1 LAEDS
6 DLNVAGAE
14 LKGSRFVNVKRF
26 TQTMS
31 LGIAALLDKTEHDRD
46 DILAMLQC
54 TEEES
59 PLLYRKAASV
69 RDRYVGNHVYLR
81 GLIEYSNICGK
92 NCLYCGVRR
101 DNTQVERYT
110 LTREEVLDASMTAY
124 RLNLGSIAIQSGENS
139 SKVFVDTIE
148 DLVTTIRQMTDG
160 KLGITLSLGEQ
171 SRETYQRWFDAG
183 AHRYLLRIEASSE
196 ALYRRVH
203 PDDDMHRYQRRLECL
218 KTIQQ
223 AGYQTGTG
231 VMVGLPFQTM
241 GDLADDIIFMRDF
254 DIDMCGMGP
263 FIEHS
268 DTPLGKRGSD
278 NLFLKER
285 FNLTL
290 RMIAIVRIIMKDIN
304 IVASTA
310 MQTIDPAG
318 REKAISC
325 GANVVMPNLTPAK
338 YRAGYQ
344 IYEGKPGYREINESN
359 VSGLNLELIPG
370 IALGLGN
377 WGDTPHYSRRI
388 TKK

>member
-1 LAEDS
+1 M
-6 DLNVAGAE
+6 
-14 LKGSRFVNVKRF
+14 GS
-26 TQTMS
+26 
-31 LGIAALLDKTEHDRD
+31 GIASLLEKKVHDRS

-54 TEEES
+54 REEDA
-59 PLLYRKAASV
+59 PLLFRKAAAV

-101 DNTQVERYT
+101 DNIKIDRYT
-110 LTREEVLDASMTAY
+110 LTGEEVLEAAMTAY

-148 DLVTTIRQMTDG
+148 ELVSTIHRMTDG

-203 PDDDMHRYQRRLECL
+203 PDDDMHRYHRRLECL
-218 KTIQQ
+218 KIIQET
-223 AGYQTGTG
+223 GYQTGTG

-268 DTPLGKRGSD
+268 DTPWGKGVLATSFSR
-278 NLFLKER
+278 NVF
-285 FNLTL
+285 TL
-290 RMIAIVRIIMKDIN
+290 
-304 IVASTA
+304 
-310 MQTIDPAG
+310 
-318 REKAISC
+318 
-325 GANVVMPNLTPAK
+325 L
-338 YRAGYQ
+338 
-344 IYEGKPGYREINESN
+344 
-359 VSGLNLELIPG
+359 SG
-370 IALGLGN
+370 
-377 WGDTPHYSRRI
+377 
-388 TKK
+388 

>member
-1 LAEDS
+1 M
-6 DLNVAGAE
+6 
-14 LKGSRFVNVKRF
+14 GS
-26 TQTMS
+26 
-31 LGIAALLDKTEHDRD
+31 GIASLLDRKVFDRS

-54 TEEES
+54 SEEEA
-59 PLLYRKAASV
+59 PLLYRRAAAV
-69 RDRYVGNHVYLR
+69 RDQHVGNRVFLR

-101 DNTQVERYT
+101 DNTKIERYT
-110 LTREEVLDASMTAY
+110 LSREEVLEAAMTAY

-148 DLVTTIRQMTDG
+148 ELVRSIRLMTGG

-203 PDDDMHRYQRRLECL
+203 PEDDMHRYYRRLECL
-218 KTIQQ
+218 KLIQE

-241 GDLADDIIFMRDF
+241 GDLADDVIFMRDF

-268 DTPLGKRGSD
+268 DTPLGERGTD
-278 NLFLKER
+278 NLFLRER

-290 RMIAIVRIIMKDIN
+290 RMIAIARIIMKDIN

-310 MQTIDPAG
+310 MQTIDKTG

-325 GANVVMPNLTPAK
+325 GANVVMPNLTPAR

-344 IYEGKPGYREINESN
+344 IYEGKPGYREVDESN
-359 VSGLNLELIPG
+359 VSGLNLDLIPG
-370 IALGLGN
+370 ISLGLGI
-377 WGDTPHYSRRI
+377 WGDTPHYGRRMA
-388 TKK
+388 KK

>member
-1 LAEDS
+1 MGDS
-6 DLNVAGAE
+6 IASV
-14 LKGSRFVNVKRF
+14 
-26 TQTMS
+26 
-31 LGIAALLDKTEHDRD
+31 LGKANPDRS

-54 TEEES
+54 NEEEA
-59 PLLYRKAASV
+59 PLLYRRAAAV

-101 DNTQVERYT
+101 DNVKIERYT
-110 LTREEVLDASMTAY
+110 MSREEVLEAAMTAY
-124 RLNLGSIAIQSGENS
+124 KLNLGSIAIQSGENS
-139 SKVFVDTIE
+139 SNSIVETVE
-148 DLVTTIRQMTDG
+148 ELVRSIRKMTDNR
-160 KLGITLSLGEQ
+160 LGITLSLGEQ

-203 PDDDMHRYQRRLECL
+203 PDDDMHRYHRRLDCL
-218 KTIQQ
+218 KTIQET
-223 AGYQTGTG
+223 GYQTGTG
-231 VMVGLPFQTM
+231 VMVGLPNQTM
-241 GDLADDIIFMRDF
+241 SDLADDIVFMRDF

-268 DTPLGKRGSD
+268 DTPLGSRGTD
-278 NLFLKER
+278 NLFLNER

-290 RMIAIVRIIMKDIN
+290 RMIAILRIIMKDIN

-325 GANVVMPNLTPAK
+325 GANVVMPNLTPAR
-338 YRAGYQ
+338 YRSGYL
-344 IYEGKPGYREINESN
+344 IYEGKPGYREADESN
-359 VSGLNLELIPG
+359 VSGLNLDLLPGTTVELG
-370 IALGLGN
+370 I
-377 WGDTPHYSRRI
+377 WGDTPHYGRRR
-388 TKK
+388 TVR

>member
-1 LAEDS
+1 M
-6 DLNVAGAE
+6 
-14 LKGSRFVNVKRF
+14 R
-26 TQTMS
+26 
-31 LGIAALLDKTEHDRD
+31 LGIASLLDKKEHDRT

-54 TEEES
+54 REEEA
-59 PLLYRKAASV
+59 PLLFRKAAAV

-81 GLIEYSNICGK
+81 GLIEYSNLCGK

-101 DNTQVERYT
+101 GNEKVERYT
-110 LTREEVLDASMTAY
+110 LTREEVLEASMTAY
-124 RLNLGSIAIQSGENS
+124 RLNIGSIAIQSGENS

-148 DLVTTIRQMTDG
+148 DLVRSIRKMTDNQ
-160 KLGITLSLGEQ
+160 LGITLSLGEQ
-171 SRETYQRWFDAG
+171 TRETYQRWFDAG

-203 PDDDMHRYQRRLECL
+203 PEDDMHRYHRRLECL
-218 KTIQQ
+218 KMIQET
-223 AGYQTGTG
+223 GYQTGTG
-231 VMVGLPFQTM
+231 VMVGLPNQTM
-241 GDLADDIIFMRDF
+241 SDLADDIIFMRDF

-268 DTPLGKRGSD
+268 DTPLGERGTD

-290 RMIAIVRIIMKDIN
+290 RMIAIVRIIMRDIN

-325 GANVVMPNLTPAK
+325 GANVVMPNLTPAR

-344 IYEGKPGYREINESN
+344 IYEGKPGYREVNEAN

-370 IALGLGN
+370 ISLGLGA
-377 WGDTPHYSRRI
+377 WGDTPHFGRRLNRR
-388 TKK
+388 

>member
-1 LAEDS
+1 M
-6 DLNVAGAE
+6 
-14 LKGSRFVNVKRF
+14 GS
-26 TQTMS
+26 
-31 LGIAALLDKTEHDRD
+31 GIASILEKKVLDRS
-46 DILAMLQC
+46 DILAMLH
-54 TEEES
+54 TSEEEA
-59 PLLYRKAASV
+59 PLLYRRAAAV

-101 DNTQVERYT
+101 DNVKIERYT
-110 LTREEVLDASMTAY
+110 MSREEVLEAALTAF

-148 DLVTTIRQMTDG
+148 ELVTTIRQLTDG

-171 SRETYQRWFDAG
+171 SRETYKRWFDAG

-203 PDDDMHRYQRRLECL
+203 PNDDMHRYYRRLECL
-218 KTIQQ
+218 KAIQET
-223 AGYQTGTG
+223 GYQTGTG

-254 DIDMCGMGP
+254 NIDMCGMGP

-268 DTPLGKRGSD
+268 DTPLGKRGID
-278 NLFLKER
+278 NLFLNER

-290 RMIAIVRIIMKDIN
+290 RMIAILRIIMKDIN

-325 GANVVMPNLTPAK
+325 GANVVMPNLTPAR
-338 YRAGYQ
+338 YRSGYL
-344 IYEGKPGYREINESN
+344 IYEGKPGYREADESN
-359 VSGLNLELIPG
+359 VSGLNLDLIPDV
-370 IALGLGN
+370 IIGLGS
-377 WGDTPHYSRRI
+377 WGDTPHFARRI
-388 TKK
+388 SLH

>member
-1 LAEDS
+1 M
-6 DLNVAGAE
+6 
-14 LKGSRFVNVKRF
+14 GS
-26 TQTMS
+26 
-31 LGIAALLDKTEHDRD
+31 GIASILDKKVHDRS
-46 DILAMLQC
+46 DILAMLH
-54 TEEES
+54 TGEEEA
-59 PLLYRKAASV
+59 PLLYRKAAAV
-69 RDRYVGNHVYLR
+69 RDRYVGKNVYLR

-101 DNTQVERYT
+101 DNVRIDRYN
-110 LTREEVLDASMTAY
+110 LTREEVLEAAMTAY

-139 SKVFVDTIE
+139 SKVFTDTIE
-148 DLVTTIRQMTDG
+148 ELVSTIRQMTGG

-171 SRETYQRWFDAG
+171 NRETYQRWFDAG

-196 ALYRRVH
+196 ALYRRIH
-203 PDDDMHRYQRRLECL
+203 PDDDMHRYKRRLECL
-218 KTIQQ
+218 KIIQET
-223 AGYQTGTG
+223 GYQTGTG

-241 GDLADDIIFMRDF
+241 SDLADDVIFMRDF

-268 DTPLGKRGSD
+268 DTPLGQRGTD

-325 GANVVMPNLTPAK
+325 GANVVMPNLTPAR

-344 IYEGKPGYREINESN
+344 IYEGKPGYREVNEDN
-359 VSGLNLELIPG
+359 LSGLDFDLLPG
-370 IALGLGN
+370 TTLGLGV
-377 WGDTPHYSRRI
+377 WGDTPHFGRRR
-388 TKK
+388 TAR

>member
-1 LAEDS
+1 
-6 DLNVAGAE
+6 
-14 LKGSRFVNVKRF
+14 
-26 TQTMS
+26 MS
-31 LGIAALLDKTEHDRD
+31 SGIASILERKDHDRA
-46 DILAMLQC
+46 DILEMLQC
-54 TEEES
+54 SEEDAS
-59 PLLYRKAASV
+59 LLYRRAASV
-69 RDRYVGNHVYLR
+69 RDRYVGNQVFLR

-101 DNTQVERYT
+101 DNDKIERYT
-110 LTREEVLDASMTAY
+110 LSREEVLDAAMTAY
-124 RLNLGSIAIQSGENS
+124 RLNFGSIAIQSGENPS
-139 SKVFVDTIE
+139 LLFIETIE
-148 DLVTTIRQMTDG
+148 DLVRTITIMTGG

-171 SRETYQRWFDAG
+171 TRETYQRWFDAG

-203 PDDDMHRYQRRLECL
+203 PENDLHRYTRRLECL
-218 KTIQQ
+218 KIIQET
-223 AGYQTGTG
+223 GYQTGTG
-231 VMVGLPFQTM
+231 VMIGLPFQTM
-241 GDLADDIIFMRDF
+241 SDLADDIIFMRDF

-268 DTPLGKRGSD
+268 DTPLGTRGTD

-325 GANVVMPNLTPAK
+325 GANIVMPNLTPARF
-338 YRAGYQ
+338 RAGYQ
-344 IYEGKPGYREINESN
+344 IYEGKPGYREVNESN
-359 VSGLNLELIPG
+359 LSGLNFDLLPG
-370 IALGLGN
+370 TTLGLGA
-377 WGDTPHYSRRI
+377 WGDTPHFSRRRAV
-388 TKK
+388 K

>member
-1 LAEDS
+1 MGDS
-6 DLNVAGAE
+6 IASV
-14 LKGSRFVNVKRF
+14 
-26 TQTMS
+26 
-31 LGIAALLDKTEHDRD
+31 LGKANPDRS

-54 TEEES
+54 NEEEA
-59 PLLYRKAASV
+59 PLLYRRAAAV

-101 DNTQVERYT
+101 DNVKIERYT
-110 LTREEVLDASMTAY
+110 MSREEVLEAAMTAY
-124 RLNLGSIAIQSGENS
+124 KLNLGSIAIQSGENS
-139 SKVFVDTIE
+139 SNSIVETVE
-148 DLVTTIRQMTDG
+148 ELVRSIRKMTDNR
-160 KLGITLSLGEQ
+160 LGITLSLGEQ

-203 PDDDMHRYQRRLECL
+203 PDDDMHRYHRRLECL
-218 KTIQQ
+218 KAIQET
-223 AGYQTGTG
+223 GYQTGTG
-231 VMVGLPFQTM
+231 VMVGLPNQTM
-241 GDLADDIIFMRDF
+241 SDLADDLVFMRDF

-268 DTPLGKRGSD
+268 DTPLGSRGTD
-278 NLFLKER
+278 NLFLNER

-290 RMIAIVRIIMKDIN
+290 RMIAVLRIIMKDIN

-325 GANVVMPNLTPAK
+325 GANVVMPNLTPAR
-338 YRAGYQ
+338 YRSGYL
-344 IYEGKPGYREINESN
+344 IYEGKPGYREADESN
-359 VSGLNLELIPG
+359 VSGLNLDLLPGTTVELG
-370 IALGLGN
+370 I
-377 WGDTPHYSRRI
+377 WGDTPHYGRRR
-388 TKK
+388 TVR